1 MLLSIVSIVIAGLI
15 TNNIV
20 LVQSWGMCPY
30 LGVSK
35 KTNSAVGMGLAVT
48 FVITLSSIICWLLYN
63 YMLVPLKL
71 EYLQTIVFIL
81 IIAVLVQIIDIVLKK
96 FSPSLYNAL
105 GVYLAL
111 ITTNCAV
118 LSTANNSINSDFI
131 TMLVTAITTG
141 LGFLLALI
149 LMAGIR
155 EKSELSKTP
164 KIFQGFSIALIIA
177 AIMAMAFQGFSGFNI
192 DVGSYKLMMMG
203 GALWL

>member
-48 FVITLSSIICWLLYN
+48 FVITLSSIICWLLFN

-96 FSPSLYNAL
+96 FSPSLYNSL

-118 LSTANNSINSDFI
+118 LSTANNTASNDFI

-149 LMAGIR
+149 LMAGVR
-155 EKSELSKTP
+155 EKLEISNTP

-177 AIMAMAFQGFSGFNI
+177 AIMAMAFQGFAGFNI
-192 DVGSYKLMMMG
+192 DISSEKFMMTGGS
-203 GALWL
+203 LWF

>member
-1 MLLSIVSIVIAGLI
+1 MFLNIFTIIIAGII
-15 TNNIV
+15 TENIV

-48 FVITLSSIICWLLYN
+48 FVITLSSIICWLLYKFV
-63 YMLVPLKL
+63 LIPAHI
-71 EYLQTIVFIL
+71 EYLQTIIFIL

-96 FSPSLYNAL
+96 LSPSLYNSL

-118 LSTANNSINSDFI
+118 LSTANGTATLEFI
-131 TMLVTAITTG
+131 PMLFTAISTG

-155 EKSELSKTP
+155 EKLELSDTP
-164 KIFQGFSIALIIA
+164 KVFQGFSIALIIA
-177 AIMAMAFQGFSGFNI
+177 AIMAMAFQGFSGFEISSNVFSI
-192 DVGSYKLMMMG
+192 TG
-203 GALWL
+203 GGLI